1 MTAKEEKS
9 AISPRRS
16 EDFSEWYQQVVRAA
30 ELAENSPV
38 RGCMV
43 IKPWGFTLWENMQR
57 VLDKMFKD
65 TGHRNAYFPLLIPK
79 SYLEK
84 EAEHIKG
91 FATECAVVTHTRL
104 EMGED
109 GKFHP
114 ASPLEEPLV
123 IRPTSE
129 TIIGEMYSRWVQS
142 YRDLPLLI
150 NQWANVMRW
159 EMRTR
164 LFLRTSEFLW
174 QEGHTV
180 HASSEEA
187 LEETHRMLKIYAN
200 FCEQYMAVPVIQG
213 EKTDREKFAGAE
225 TTLCIEAMMQD
236 RKALQSGTSH
246 YFGQKFAKA
255 SNISY
260 LDENGDQV
268 FGWTTSWGVSTRLV
282 GGLVMVHSDDD
293 GLIIPPRLA
302 PTHVVILPII
312 RDDKSKDEVLN
323 YCEKLSR
330 ELKEITWDG
339 RSLEVELDDRDI
351 RGGDKM
357 WQWIKKGVPLRVE
370 VGPRDIAEDKV
381 FIGRRDKGQRDR
393 FSQNR
398 NEFIS
403 EIGTVLNEIQN
414 NLLERAK
421 KNLNEHTVNI
431 DSKEAFYEFFT
442 PQNKDKPE
450 IHGGFAMAHWSGDP
464 EIEEEVQKDLGVS
477 IRCIPFNNEEE
488 SGNCVI
494 SGKPSNRRV
503 VWGKGY

>member
-431 DSKEAFYEFFT
+431 DSKEVFYEFFT